1 MQHHKEACQYTAF
14 LAVAYLKENNCIV
27 NPLFFIIHRAHMSPR
42 QRDVVRFRVL
52 QAIEQN
58 PKASQREL
66 AKALGVS
73 LGSVNFCLK
82 ELVDK
87 GLVKIENF
95 VKSDHK
101 KGYAY
106 YLTPTGLVEKTG
118 ITAQFLK
125 HKLAE
130 YELLKQE
137 IKELKSQV

>member
-1 MQHHKEACQYTAF
+1 M
-14 LAVAYLKENNCIV
+14 
-27 NPLFFIIHRAHMSPR
+27 
-42 QRDVVRFRVL
+42 QRDIVRFRVL
-52 QAIEQN
+52 QAIEKN

-66 AKALGVS
+66 AKELGVS

-82 ELVDK
+82 ALVDK

-106 YLTPTGLVEKTG
+106 YLTPTGVVEKG
-118 ITAQFLK
+118 EITSQFLK
-125 HKLAE
+125 RKVAE

-137 IKELKSQV
+137 IEELKCQVQS

>member
-1 MQHHKEACQYTAF
+1 
-14 LAVAYLKENNCIV
+14 
-27 NPLFFIIHRAHMSPR
+27 MSPR

-82 ELVDK
+82 ALVDK

-106 YLTPTGLVEKTG
+106 YITPPGLVEKSD

-125 HKLAE
+125 RKVAE
-130 YELLKQE
+130 YELLKEE
-137 IKELKSQV
+137 IKELKSQVQG

>member
-1 MQHHKEACQYTAF
+1 
-14 LAVAYLKENNCIV
+14 
-27 NPLFFIIHRAHMSPR
+27 MSPM

-52 QAIEQN
+52 QAIEKN

-66 AKALGVS
+66 AKELGVS

-82 ELVDK
+82 ALVDK

-106 YLTPTGLVEKTG
+106 YLTPMGVVEKG
-118 ITAQFLK
+118 EITAQFLK
-125 HKLAE
+125 RKVAE
-130 YELLKQE
+130 YELLKKE
-137 IKELKSQV
+137 IKELQSQVQD

>member
-1 MQHHKEACQYTAF
+1 MRIY
-14 LAVAYLKENNCIV
+14 CIPCGSLPERKITV
-27 NPLFFIIHRAHMSPR
+27 LLTPFYFIIHRAFMSPR

-82 ELVDK
+82 ALVDK

-106 YLTPTGLVEKTG
+106 YLTPSGLVEKSD

-125 HKLAE
+125 HKVAE

-137 IKELKSQV
+137 IKELQSQVHR

>member
-1 MQHHKEACQYTAF
+1 
-14 LAVAYLKENNCIV
+14 
-27 NPLFFIIHRAHMSPR
+27 MSPM
-42 QRDVVRFRVL
+42 QRDIVRFRVL
-52 QAIEQN
+52 QAIEKN

-66 AKALGVS
+66 AKELGVS

-82 ELVDK
+82 ALVDK

-106 YLTPTGLVEKTG
+106 YLTPTGVVEKG
-118 ITAQFLK
+118 EITAQFLK
-125 HKLAE
+125 RKVAE

-137 IKELKSQV
+137 IEELKCQVNS